1 MSRAATRSRI
11 IDAALGCI
19 ELSGLPKLSLVE
31 VAETAG
37 LGRQTVYR
45 HFASRDDLIT
55 AVLVARLDVIVVQLR
70 PVSESCA
77 DLEEALTVLNVAS
90 VEAVKGDPLLS
101 VIVEQSGDRRLE
113 RFMMARDSPLVDQTM
128 VLWGPHLRHARA
140 SGAVKDGLADQDIA
154 AWIRAV
160 QLILLLRDD
169 LDAGEQ
175 TKMLRQF
182 LVPSICR

>member
-1 MSRAATRSRI
+1 MPRAVTRRRI
-11 IDAALGCI
+11 IDATLDCI
-19 ELSGLPKLSLVE
+19 AQHGVQRLSLVE
-31 VAETAG
+31 VAAVAG

-55 AVLVARLDVIVVQLR
+55 AALIARLDAVVARLR

-77 DLEEALTVLNVAS
+77 DLREALTVLNVAS
-90 VEAVKGDPLLS
+90 VRAVKEDPLLS
-101 VIVEQSGDRRLE
+101 TIIESSGDRRLE

-128 VLWGPHLRHARA
+128 VLWGQHLRRARA
-140 SGAVKDGLADQDIA
+140 AGELQDGLEDLDIA

-160 QLILLLRDD
+160 QLVLLLRDD

-175 TKMLRQF
+175 ATMLRQF
-182 LVPSICR
+182 LVPAICR